1 MKVNVN
7 YTEVHIAMRKM
18 EKQSDLTADEM
29 EAVLKVLKA
38 VQGDYIPS
46 KLQLDAH
53 RQRVHLLDQIDMD
66 AQEERF
72 NQILEECKTFD
83 RQYC

>member
-7 YTEVHIAMRKM
+7 YIDVHSAMRKM
-18 EKQSDLTADEM
+18 AEQRNLTAAEV

-46 KLQLDAH
+46 QLQLEAH

-66 AQEERF
+66 AQKERF